1 MHLFLIIM
9 TVCLSIPETLVKVL
23 HMPDIIIT
31 SENVAA
37 CNPDIVVEQM
47 VKLPYLKNA
56 WQKQTDCS
64 VYDREIVNIILIH
77 FYARWK
83 NEFGDDDKK
92 LLYELNRITIFWGL
106 ESRKAKN
113 IYDIDGK
120 HLKEAEIIGLCQG
133 LSFIWV
139 LGSKDTPIIETALI
153 HELVHY
159 ALGATTGKTD
169 FDHEGTLVPGWTP
182 EHTTFIK
189 DLRSDLKQTYGF

>member
-1 MHLFLIIM
+1 MHIFLLIVTIYF
-9 TVCLSIPETLVKVL
+9 SIPQDLAKVL

-31 SENVAA
+31 SENIAGCDPNIA
-37 CNPDIVVEQM
+37 EEQM
-47 VKLPYLKNA
+47 VKLPYFRNA
-56 WQKQTDCS
+56 WQKQSDCS
-64 VYDREIVNIILIH
+64 IYDREAVSIILIH

-83 NEFGDDDKK
+83 NEFGDDNKK
-92 LLYELNRITIFWGL
+92 LLYELNRITILWGMKP
-106 ESRKAKN
+106 RKAKN

-139 LGSKDTPIIETALI
+139 LGSEDTPIIETALI

-169 FDHEGTLVPGWTP
+169 FDHEGSIVPGWTP
-182 EHTTFIK
+182 KHTSFIK
-189 DLRSDLKQTYGF
+189 DLRTDLKQTYGF